1 MAKDPIPVPQPDVVR
16 PPTPSEAPAPDVVVN
31 IPEPAPEVERSP
43 SPSTI
48 PHDTPE
54 EIRRSR
60 RSRRP
65 AIRIEPGSFFL
76 Q

>member
-1 MAKDPIPVPQPDVVR
+1 MAKDPIPLPQPDVVR
-16 PPTPSEAPAPDVVVN
+16 PPAPSEAPAPDVVN

-43 SPSTI
+43 PPSTI

-54 EIRRSR
+54 EI
-60 RSRRP
+60 P
-65 AIRIEPGSFFL
+65 HK

>member
-1 MAKDPIPVPQPDVVR
+1 MAKDPIPVPKPDVVR

-54 EIRRSR
+54 EI
-60 RSRRP
+60 P
-65 AIRIEPGSFFL
+65 QKQALAATGYPY
-76 Q
+76 

>member
-1 MAKDPIPVPQPDVVR
+1 M
-16 PPTPSEAPAPDVVVN
+16 VVN

-54 EIRRSR
+54 EI
-60 RSRRP
+60 P
-65 AIRIEPGSFFL
+65 QKQALAATGYPH
-76 Q
+76 

>member
-1 MAKDPIPVPQPDVVR
+1 M
-16 PPTPSEAPAPDVVVN
+16 VVN

-54 EIRRSR
+54 EI
-60 RSRRP
+60 P
-65 AIRIEPGSFFL
+65 QKQALGATGYPY
-76 Q
+76 